1 MGKAGEYNDAIVYQG
16 ENNMNLSSAFS
27 IRALSAS
34 DRGWIREKMIKLWGA
49 EIVVAHGEIFRPAE
63 LPGFV
68 AEAQGEAV
76 GLLTYHISG
85 SGCEIITIDSWHEG
99 MGVGTRLI
107 ESVRQVSEQNQCK
120 RLWLVTT
127 NDNIHALGFY
137 QKRGFVLCA
146 VRLNVFKKNRLLK
159 AEIPL
164 VGESGIPI
172 RDEIEF
178 EMVL

>member
-1 MGKAGEYNDAIVYQG
+1 MGIMVPPLTKEIKMG
-16 ENNMNLSSAFS
+16 LPPAFT

-34 DRGWIREKMIKLWGA
+34 DRDWIRAKMIELWGA

-68 AEAQGEAV
+68 AETQGEAV
-76 GLLTYHISG
+76 GLLTYHLSG
-85 SGCEIITIDSWHEG
+85 SGCEIITLDSWHQG
-99 MGVGTRLI
+99 MGIGTRLI
-107 ESVRQVSEQNQCK
+107 ESARQVAEHNNCD

-137 QKRGFVLCA
+137 QKRGFVLSA
-146 VRLNVFKKNRLLK
+146 VRLNVFGQYRLLK

-172 RDEIEF
+172 RDEIEL
-178 EMVL
+178 EMDL

>member
-1 MGKAGEYNDAIVYQG
+1 MTSRND
-16 ENNMNLSSAFS
+16 NFT
-27 IRALSAS
+27 IRTLTIS
-34 DRGWIREKMIKLWGA
+34 DHDWVREKMIELWGA

-76 GLLTYHISG
+76 GLLTYHISK
-85 SGCEIITIDSWHEG
+85 SGCEIVTIDSWREG
-99 MGVGTRLI
+99 MGIGTRLI
-107 ESVRQVSEQNQCK
+107 ESARQAAGQEKCR

-137 QKRGFVLCA
+137 QKRGFVIRE
-146 VRLNVFKKNRLLK
+146 VRLNTFDKYRLLK
-159 AEIPL
+159 PEIPMY
-164 VGESGIPI
+164 GESGIPI

-178 EMVL
+178 EITL